1 MLIPSACRIV
11 ICMNYGKTDRVFTL
25 AVCYI
30 AYQVNL
36 LVFNHLYSKS
46 QKQTHR
52 ESGES
57 GKPGKPSRQF
67 ESGRSVETGRL
78 NLASE

>member
-1 MLIPSACRIV
+1 MLTPSACSIV

-57 GKPGKPSRQF
+57 GKPSRQF

>member
-1 MLIPSACRIV
+1 MLAPSACRIV
-11 ICMNYGKTDRVFTL
+11 ICMNYGKTDRVFML

-30 AYQVNL
+30 GYQGNL

-46 QKQTHR
+46 QKQTQIHR

-57 GKPGKPSRQF
+57 GKPSRQF
-67 ESGRSVETGRL
+67 ESGRSVETDRL

>member
-1 MLIPSACRIV
+1 
-11 ICMNYGKTDRVFTL
+11 MNYSKTDRDFAP
-25 AVCYI
+25 AVCYTVC
-30 AYQVNL
+30 QVNL

-52 ESGES
+52 VSGE
-57 GKPGKPSRQF
+57 PGKPSKQF